1 MKETQQVH
9 TSMLQNLMKK
19 VSGVVTEAATL
30 PESLKFPLETVDQ
43 LEAMETHLVDPSVRT
58 GLVSLIMGNYHH

>member
-9 TSMLQNLMKK
+9 TSMLQILLKK

-30 PESLKFPLETVDQ
+30 PEGLKFALETVEQ
-43 LEAMETHLVDPSVRT
+43 LEETETHLIDPGVRT
-58 GLVSLIMGNYHH
+58 GLVSLKMRHYH